1 MWPRNRVGLSECT
14 HSRGRVRG
22 LFPDMAKQNA
32 RQPWDE
38 KALAALHAG
47 QIESGFTALVH
58 GYEQLVLAY
67 CIATM
72 GDEALGQEVAVE
84 VFAALWRSLAGFTQ
98 ESSFQTWILAI
109 ARHLC
114 WKRRGTIGRLRRL
127 FVSGLDTPLIDT
139 PPDAADSPEE
149 EMITQQQA
157 ERLRRALEKLTR
169 KDRDL
174 ISMHYFEELS
184 LEAIAKRRSQGR
196 EAVRQ
201 ALLKA
206 QYTLKQIIEWSHYE
220 A

>member
-1 MWPRNRVGLSECT
+1 
-14 HSRGRVRG
+14 
-22 LFPDMAKQNA
+22 MATPNA

-47 QIESGFTALVH
+47 QLESAFTALVH

-72 GDEALGQEVAVE
+72 RDEALGQEVAVE
-84 VFAALWRSLAGFTQ
+84 VFAALWRSLAGFKQ

-114 WKRRGTIGRLRRL
+114 WKRRATIGRLRRL
-127 FVSGLDTPLIDT
+127 FVSGIDT
-139 PPDAADSPEE
+139 TIIDTQPDAAASPEE
-149 EMITQQQA
+149 DMIKQQQA
-157 ERLRRALEKLTR
+157 ERLRRALEQLTR

-174 ISMHYFEELS
+174 ISMHYLEELS

-201 ALLKA
+201 ALFKA
-206 QYTLKQIIEWSHYE
+206 QYTLKQIIAWSHDE
-220 A
+220 T

>member
-1 MWPRNRVGLSECT
+1 MTKVGWYTIGTSTPLESNK
-14 HSRGRVRG
+14 S
-22 LFPDMAKQNA
+22 LPDMAKQNA

-47 QIESGFTALVH
+47 QLESGFTALVH
-58 GYEQLVLAY
+58 GYAQLVLAY

-72 GDEALGQEVAVE
+72 GEEALGQEVAVE
-84 VFAALWRSLAGFTQ
+84 VFAALWRALAGFKQ

-114 WKRRGTIGRLRRL
+114 WKRRGTIGRLRRW
-127 FVSGLDTPLIDT
+127 FVSGIDTTLIDT

-149 EMITQQQA
+149 DRSKQQQA
-157 ERLRRALEKLTR
+157 ERLRRALEQLTR

-174 ISMHYFEELS
+174 ISMHYFEALS
-184 LEAIAKRRSQGR
+184 LEAMAKRRSQGT

-201 ALLKA
+201 ALFKA
-206 QYTLKQIIEWSHYE
+206 QYTLKQIIAWSYD
-220 A
+220 AT